1 MQIGGVSDI
10 PVQRHR
16 GRSHGAG
23 NRANA
28 KGFKPVLADEFNAG
42 SKNGWTIER

>member
-16 GRSHGAG
+16 GRSHGAS
-23 NRANA
+23 NSANA
-28 KGFKPVLADEFNAG
+28 KGFNPVPADEFNAG
-42 SKNGWTIER
+42 SNDGWPIKR